1 MTRCLLL
8 IFFYSHSIFLF
19 SFIRTVNTAN
29 YLRQRTCPRLEMNN
43 TINNFHFMNDLQD
56 ARAQRIL
63 EDQRRRQALLLLQQ
77 QQEIEKTLSEIS
89 SQDMRNQHHN
99 NQYYQGP
106 NVNAIDMECRN
117 IIALQEELK
126 RQENRKRVE
135 EVLQAK
141 MQEQALLSQFQKQ
154 STMQQSATEQL
165 LSHFA
170 ELNSIVARQEALGA
184 MRNQSNGSQG
194 ASSNNNNNSNSNFD
208 LLNRLRNGSPN
219 GNSNNGHGHGSNN
232 FNYRQQDLI
241 NSLLSK
247 QRNDGGLQGLAQH
260 LNGQNLGQQ
269 ASLSDSALLARLS
282 HAAAASN
289 NSLPSATLQA
299 IRNQFGQGNNSSTPN
314 PNAQPNID
322 QRDILSSLL
331 AGKGAGF
338 NQNPHPP
345 PSSSSAQEEMQQPRN
360 AGAPE
365 IRYFNNGGE
374 VKHNGDVLAQLPGK
388 KRKVMTEQ
396 IISIDR
402 SSSTETRNANQA
414 RPKKMLKPASPPKPV
429 EVKFEHH
436 AGPPKKRNRNHNLS
450 SQISQITNDD
460 SNSIDSNGS
469 ALDNP
474 NGNNGGRSTAQN
486 ANEDKEG
493 DKLDAANVLLGLMK
507 R

>member
-1 MTRCLLL
+1 MK
-8 IFFYSHSIFLF
+8 
-19 SFIRTVNTAN
+19 
-29 YLRQRTCPRLEMNN
+29 
-43 TINNFHFMNDLQD
+43 DLQD

-99 NQYYQGP
+99 NQYFQGP
-106 NVNAIDMECRN
+106 SVNAIDMECRN

-184 MRNQSNGSQG
+184 MRDQSNGSQG
-194 ASSNNNNNSNSNFD
+194 ASSNNNNNNNNSNFD

-232 FNYRQQDLI
+232 LNYSPQDLI
-241 NSLLSK
+241 NSLLSQ

-282 HAAAASN
+282 QAAAASN
-289 NSLPSATLQA
+289 NTLPNATLQA
-299 IRNQFGQGNNSSTPN
+299 IRNQFGQGNNSPSTN

-322 QRDILSSLL
+322 QRNILSSLL

-338 NQNPHPP
+338 SNQNSHPP
-345 PSSSSAQEEMQQPRN
+345 PSSSSAQQEMQQPRN

-374 VKHNGDVLAQLPGK
+374 VNHNGDVLAQLPGK

-396 IISIDR
+396 IISIDC
-402 SSSTETRNANQA
+402 SSSAETRNANQT
-414 RPKKMLKPASPPKPV
+414 RPKKKPKPDLPPKPV

-469 ALDNP
+469 ALDSS
-474 NGNNGGRSTAQN
+474 NGNNGGRHSNLLGSMFKPKLKQETEAKPAAQN

>member
-1 MTRCLLL
+1 
-8 IFFYSHSIFLF
+8 
-19 SFIRTVNTAN
+19 
-29 YLRQRTCPRLEMNN
+29 
-43 TINNFHFMNDLQD
+43 MNDLQD

-89 SQDMRNQHHN
+89 AQGMRNQHQN
-99 NQYYQGP
+99 NQYFQGP
-106 NVNAIDMECRN
+106 SVNAIDIECRN

-141 MQEQALLSQFQKQ
+141 MQEQALLSQLQKQ

-184 MRNQSNGSQG
+184 MRDQSNGSQG
-194 ASSNNNNNSNSNFD
+194 NSSNNNNNHNNNFD

-219 GNSNNGHGHGSNN
+219 GNSNSGHGHGSNN
-232 FNYRQQDLI
+232 LNFSQQDLI
-241 NSLLSK
+241 NSLLSQ

-269 ASLSDSALLARLS
+269 ASLSDSAILARLTQ
-282 HAAAASN
+282 AAAAN
-289 NSLPSATLQA
+289 NNTLPNATLQA
-299 IRNQFGQGNNSSTPN
+299 IRNQFGQGNNSPSPNPN
-314 PNAQPNID
+314 PNAQPSVD
-322 QRDILSSLL
+322 QRNILSSLL
-331 AGKGAGF
+331 AGKVAGF
-338 NQNPHPP
+338 SNQNPHLP
-345 PSSSSAQEEMQQPRN
+345 PSSSSAQQEMQQPRN
-360 AGAPE
+360 VGAPE

-374 VKHNGDVLAQLPGK
+374 VNHNGDVLAQLPGK
-388 KRKVMTEQ
+388 KRKVMSEQ
-396 IISIDR
+396 IISLDCN
-402 SSSTETRNANQA
+402 SSTETKSADQTRQKKK
-414 RPKKMLKPASPPKPV
+414 PKPELPPKPV

-436 AGPPKKRNRNHNLS
+436 AGPPKKRNRNYNLS

-469 ALDNP
+469 ALDNS
-474 NGNNGGRSTAQN
+474 NGNNGGRHSDLLGSMFKPKLKQETETKPAAQN

-507 R
+507 RA